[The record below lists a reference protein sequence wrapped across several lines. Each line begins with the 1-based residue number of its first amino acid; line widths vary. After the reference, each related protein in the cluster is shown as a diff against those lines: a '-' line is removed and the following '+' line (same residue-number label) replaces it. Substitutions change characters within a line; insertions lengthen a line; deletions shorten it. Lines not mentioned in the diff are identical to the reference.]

1 MRGEGRDEAG
11 RNKAQEAQRGMKEFF
26 LADDLSGALDAGAAF
41 FRAGRRVRTVLEGG
55 LPEPWGDEVV
65 AVTTETR
72 NGAAEVAREKVR
84 GVLERARESG
94 ARLLFKKIDST
105 MRGPV
110 AAELEALLAAMPK
123 TRVLFSPANPA
134 AGRTVRDG
142 VLYVRGVRVS
152 ETEFAR
158 DPVWPVR
165 ASELKVLLG
174 EAANERVTIADAE
187 TQEDLE
193 RAVKEMRARGG
204 DWVAVGS
211 GALAAAVAG
220 KRIPNT
226 GGESVAPGRML
237 VVCGSG
243 HPLNR
248 VQAERL
254 KRERGARTREVTLRG
269 ERNPGELNADVLT
282 LETMRGESAAALRAI
297 VGAAKEAI
305 ERERVR
311 KIFVTGGETAFALCQ
326 ELGVRE
332 LEFSDEV
339 ETGVCVC
346 EAEQGGARMWIA
358 VKPGGFGDEETW
370 VRVWDRLRGKSGR
383 LNLR

>member
-1 MRGEGRDEAG
+1 
-11 RNKAQEAQRGMKEFF
+11 MKEFF

-41 FRAGRRVRTVLEGG
+41 FRAGRRVRVLLEGR
-55 LPEPWGDEVV
+55 LPETWGSEVV
-65 AVTTETR
+65 ALTTGTR
-72 NGAAEVAREKVR
+72 NVSAEVAGERVR
-84 GVLERARESG
+84 GVLERAREID

-110 AAELEALLAAMPK
+110 AAELGALLAAMPE
-123 TRVLFSPANPA
+123 TRLLFSPANPA
-134 AGRTVRDG
+134 AGRTVRGG

-165 ASELKVLLG
+165 ASELRTLLG
-174 EAANERVTIADAE
+174 DAAGERVMMADAE

-193 RAVKEMRARGG
+193 RAVAEMRTRGG

-220 KRIPNT
+220 KRIRR
-226 GGESVAPGRML
+226 GEAKALPAGPVL

-248 VQAERL
+248 EQAERL
-254 KRERGARTREVTLRG
+254 RSGRGVGVREVKLRG
-269 ERNPGELNADVLT
+269 GGTAPPSADHGVLMIEAT
-282 LETMRGESAAALRAI
+282 RGDSEAALSAM
-297 VGAAKEAI
+297 VNAAKETV
-305 ERERVR
+305 EREQVR
-311 KIFVTGGETAFALCQ
+311 KIFVTGGETAFGLCR

-332 LEFSDEV
+332 LEIFKEI
-339 ETGVCVC
+339 EGGVCVG
-346 EAEQGGARMWIA
+346 EAVRGGERMWIA
-358 VKPGGFGDEETW
+358 VKPGGFGDENTW
-370 VRVWDRLRGKSGR
+370 VRVWDWLSEESRGR
-383 LNLR
+383 FDLH

>member
-1 MRGEGRDEAG
+1 
-11 RNKAQEAQRGMKEFF
+11 MKEFF

-41 FRAGRRVRTVLEGG
+41 FRAGRRVRTVLEGE
-55 LPEPWGDEVV
+55 LPNVWGDEVV
-65 AVTTETR
+65 GVTTETR
-72 NGAAEVAREKVR
+72 NASAEAARERVR
-84 GVLERARESG
+84 GVLEGAREIG

-110 AAELEALLAAMPK
+110 AAELGALLAAMPE

-142 VLYVRGVRVS
+142 VLYVRGVPVS

-165 ASELKVLLG
+165 ASELNELLG
-174 EAANERVTIADAE
+174 KAASERVTIADAE

-193 RAVKEMRARGG
+193 RAVTEMRTRGG

-220 KRIPNT
+220 KRIRNENVR
-226 GGESVAPGRML
+226 GVGAGRVL

-254 KRERGARTREVTLRG
+254 RSERGVGVREVRLRG
-269 ERNPGELNADVLT
+269 GGTAPPSEMDEGGVLMI
-282 LETMRGESAAALRAI
+282 EAARGESAAALRVI
-297 VGAAKEAI
+297 VSAATETI
-305 ERERVR
+305 ERKRVR
-311 KIFVTGGETAFALCQ
+311 KIFVTGGETAFALCR

-332 LEFSDEV
+332 LELIDEI
-339 ETGVCVC
+339 EAGVCVS
-346 EAEQGGARMWIA
+346 EAERGGERMWIA
-358 VKPGGFGDEETW
+358 VKPGGFGDENTW
-370 VRVWDRLRGKSGR
+370 VRVWDWLGEKSRGR
-383 LNLR
+383 FDLH

>member
-1 MRGEGRDEAG
+1 M
-11 RNKAQEAQRGMKEFF
+11 
-26 LADDLSGALDAGAAF
+26 ADDLSGALDAGAAF
-41 FRAGRRVRTVLEGG
+41 FRAGRRVRTMLEGR
-55 LPEPWGDEVV
+55 LPETWGSEVV
-65 AVTTETR
+65 ALTTETR
-72 NGAAEVAREKVR
+72 NVSAETAGEKVR
-84 GVLERARESG
+84 EVLERARASG

-110 AAELEALLAAMPK
+110 AAELEALLTAMPEVN
-123 TRVLFSPANPA
+123 VLFSPANPA

-142 VLYVRGVRVS
+142 VLYVRGVPVS

-165 ASELKVLLG
+165 ASGLRELLG
-174 EAANERVTIADAE
+174 DAANARVTIADAE

-193 RAVKEMRARGG
+193 RAVAEMRKRGG

-211 GALAAAVAG
+211 GALALAVAG
-220 KRIPNT
+220 KRIRKEGMTLIPD
-226 GGESVAPGRML
+226 GRVLM
-237 VVCGSG
+237 VCGSG

-254 KRERGARTREVTLRG
+254 RSERGVGGREVTLRG
-269 ERNPGELNADVLT
+269 GGTAPPSDVNEGGVLMI
-282 LETMRGESAAALRAI
+282 EAARGESGAALRAI

-311 KIFVTGGETAFALCQ
+311 KVFVTGGETAFALCR

-332 LEFSDEV
+332 LELSE
-339 ETGVCVC
+339 EIEAGVCGCV
-346 EAEQGGARMWIA
+346 AECAGEKLWVV
-358 VKPGGFGDEETW
+358 VKPGGFGDEGTW
-370 VRVWDRLRGKSGR
+370 VRVWDWLGGEFPRRFDLH
-383 LNLR
+383 

>member
-1 MRGEGRDEAG
+1 MRGEGDDEDG
-11 RNKAQEAQRGMKEFF
+11 RKKAQKAQKGMKEFF

-41 FRAGRRVRTVLEGG
+41 FRAGRRVRTVLGGG
-55 LPEPWGDEVV
+55 LPDAWEEEVV

-72 NGAAEVAREKVR
+72 NAATEVAREKVR
-84 GVLERARESG
+84 GVLERARRSG

-110 AAELEALLAAMPK
+110 AAELRALLEAMPEM
-123 TRVLFSPANPA
+123 RVLFSPANPA

-174 EAANERVTIADAE
+174 DVAGERVTIADAE

-193 RAVKEMRARGG
+193 RAVAEMRKGRG

-220 KRIPNT
+220 NRIRTT
-226 GGESVAPGRML
+226 GEEKVTEGRVL

-248 VQAERL
+248 VQAEWLR
-254 KRERGARTREVTLRG
+254 KERGVIVREVALRG
-269 ERNPGELNADVLT
+269 EQPGGKADVLMI
-282 LETMRGESAAALRAI
+282 EAARGESAAALRAI
-297 VGAAKEAI
+297 VGAAKEMI

-311 KIFVTGGETAFALCQ
+311 KVFVTGGETAFALCR

-339 ETGVCVC
+339 EAGVCVC
-346 EAEQGGARMWIA
+346 EAERGGERMWFA

-370 VRVWDRLRGKSGR
+370 VRVWDRLQGTSGR
-383 LNLR
+383 LDLR